1 MKGRRELSI
10 DKIAKPENITSIK
23 AIEYNR
29 KNNEEDIYS
38 VSYSKNGGYMNTPFR
53 NLHFRSDALY
63 RFSNLL
69 SGINR
74 FSDFGFRRW
83 TNSRNKHY
91 SFSIDYIDKRQRTLA
106 MVVNNGYFD
115 FDKEI

>member
-1 MKGRRELSI
+1 MKGRRELPI

-38 VSYSKNGGYMNTPFR
+38 VSYSKNSGYMNTPFR
-53 NLHFRSDALY
+53 NLHFRSDVLY

-69 SGINR
+69 SGINK

-91 SFSIDYIDKRQRTLA
+91 EFSMEYIDKMLRTLA
-106 MVVNNGYFD
+106 MVVNNEYF
-115 FDKEI
+115 